1 MNSSSRP
8 EFTPGGC
15 FCCIIGS
22 MAKKDAKK
30 TTKQIGDWGETRAA
44 AWLEERGYQV
54 IGRNLHTPYG
64 EIDILARL
72 EDRLFFIE
80 VKTRRSSRFGC
91 PEEAVTSRKIQH
103 LVESAQH
110 YLQEHP
116 ELVEDWQIDVIALQS
131 DPKTGRTEFTH
142 FENAV

>member
-1 MNSSSRP
+1 
-8 EFTPGGC
+8 
-15 FCCIIGS
+15 
-22 MAKKDAKK
+22 MADKKAKR
-30 TTKQIGDWGETRAA
+30 TTKQIGDWGETQAA

-54 IGRNLHTPYG
+54 IGRNLYTPYG
-64 EIDILARL
+64 EIDILTRFESRL
-72 EDRLFFIE
+72 VFFE
-80 VKTRRSSRFGC
+80 VKTRRSSRFGR
-91 PEEAVTSRKIQH
+91 PEEAVTERKIQH

-116 ELVEDWQIDVIALQS
+116 ELTEDWQIDVIAIQH